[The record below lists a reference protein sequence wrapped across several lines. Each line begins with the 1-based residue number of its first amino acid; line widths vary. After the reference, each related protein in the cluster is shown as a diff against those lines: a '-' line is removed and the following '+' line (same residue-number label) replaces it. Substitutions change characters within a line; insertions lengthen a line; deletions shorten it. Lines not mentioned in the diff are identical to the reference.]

1 MTTFSQTQEPTMD
14 KSLAQEIRRNIKSWQ
29 KCRAEWI
36 ALAHSTRT
44 SMVPR
49 SSRFSGSTLISQS
62 LAQRSR
68 PQASDDHSDR
78 KEHHE

>member
-36 ALAHSTRT
+36 ALAHSHDPNFDGETLDQ
-44 SMVPR
+44 VQQLDADIAE
-49 SSRFSGSTLISQS
+49 SRAALKAAGL
-62 LAQRSR
+62 R
-68 PQASDDHSDR
+68 
-78 KEHHE
+78 